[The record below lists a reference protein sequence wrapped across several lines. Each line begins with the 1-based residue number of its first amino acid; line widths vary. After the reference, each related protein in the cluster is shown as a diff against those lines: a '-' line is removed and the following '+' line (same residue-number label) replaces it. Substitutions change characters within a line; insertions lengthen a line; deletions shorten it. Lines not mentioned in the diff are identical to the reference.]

1 VHGPFADV
9 AREVVGL
16 GGCSGVV
23 QVIGP
28 SDVEDGMVEAR
39 EGAGK
44 REGEPFVDLVFID
57 HDKECYLTDL
67 KHVVGKKYLKRGC
80 KIVADNVV
88 VAGINDYLDYVDK
101 GEEFEGHRVEEG
113 WIEYK
118 GDMEGGE
125 DGVSICTY
133 IGV

>member
-16 GGCSGVV
+16 GGCSGAVKV
-23 QVIGP
+23 LGP
-28 SDVEDGMVEAR
+28 SDVEDGILEAR
-39 EGAGK
+39 SLAGAGLN
-44 REGEPFVDLVFID
+44 EPFVDLIFID
-57 HDKECYLTDL
+57 HDKQCYLADL
-67 KHVVGKKYLKRGC
+67 RHVVEKRYLKSGC

-88 VAGINDYLDYVDK
+88 VAGIHDYLDYVEK

-118 GDMEGGE
+118 GDLEGGE

-133 IGV
+133 VGE